1 MGTIPNIIHKRIL
14 EKKKKYEELVK
25 SLSRDQVKKIE
36 KRMEVEFV
44 YNSNKIEG
52 STLTRGETLLVL
64 QGITVGH
71 KPLSSIISKSLDDI
85 QAASNHPDAMTLVKK
100 LAFDKAHKITEAE
113 IKSIHRLV
121 MKGIISNA
129 GKYRSGDIA
138 VTGAGF
144 TPPPFYEIPKLMKN
158 LVTLINENPDE
169 LTPIELATQVHYD
182 LAWIHPFSDGNGR
195 MARLVLNFILLRN
208 RYPFT
213 IVRDVDRK
221 TYLRTLRHMDTEGEI
236 EQFTTY
242 IARCV
247 EQTLDVYLQEDEK
260 QELLSL
266 NELAKGTPYTADYL
280 SLLAR
285 KGRIDAIKQGKTWK
299 TTKSVISTYMSQQ
312 QEIHNKKGMR
322 VSKIV

>member
-1 MGTIPNIIHKRIL
+1 IPNIIHKRIL
-14 EKKKKYEELVK
+14 EKKKKFKGLLG
-25 SLSRDQVKKIE
+25 SLSKDKIKKIE
-36 KRMEVEFV
+36 KQMEIEFV

-52 STLTRGETLLVL
+52 SALTRGETILVL

-71 KPLSSIISKSLDDI
+71 KPLSSVIPKSLDDI
-85 QAASNHPDAMTLVKK
+85 QAASNHPDAMTLIKK
-100 LAFDKAHKITEAE
+100 LAFGKTHKITEVE
-113 IKSIHRLV
+113 IKSIHRLI

-129 GKYRSGDIA
+129 GQYRSEDIS

-144 TPPPFYEIPKLMKN
+144 TPPPSYEIPKLMKN
-158 LVTLINENPDE
+158 LVTLTNENPDE

-195 MARLVLNFILLRN
+195 IARLLLNFILLRN
-208 RYPFT
+208 KYPFT
-213 IVRDVDRK
+213 VVRDVDRK
-221 TYLRTLRHMDTEGEI
+221 TYLRTLRHMDMEGEI

-247 EQTLDVYLQEDEK
+247 EQTLDVYLQDEK

-266 NELAKGTPYTADYL
+266 SKLAKGTPYTADYL

-285 KGRIDAIKQGKTWK
+285 KGRIDAIKQGKIWK
-299 TTKSVISTYMSQQ
+299 TTRKVISTYVAQQ
-312 QEIHNKKGMR
+312 QKTHDKRARE
-322 VSKIV
+322 